1 MTDYTALDD
10 RKLQKLAVEGD
21 REAEE
26 VLAERYLRL
35 VRICARPL
43 FLAGGDSED
52 LIQEG
57 TFGLLSA
64 IKNYDPEDGTSF
76 RTFAEHCIRMRLLSA
91 IKSASRNKH
100 FPLNDGISLEQ
111 LSEESSADLS
121 ALSENFRCNPEEL
134 VLARESKEELYAAFS
149 RCLSRFEIKVLDL
162 YLEGLS
168 YREIAERLC
177 KSAKSVDNAVQRIRH
192 KLARDT
198 TFGDFSKR

>member
-121 ALSENFRCNPEEL
+121 ALSEDFRCNPEEL

>member
-1 MTDYTALDD
+1 MTDYSALDD
-10 RKLQKLAVEGD
+10 RTLQKHAVKGD
-21 REAEE
+21 RNAEE
-26 VLAERYLRL
+26 VLVERYLRL

-64 IKNYDPEDGTSF
+64 IKNFAPEDGSSF